1 MALVLLAFLRAAPP
15 ARADI
20 PWLSVRL
27 VGGET
32 ASYPVNDLNR
42 INFEG
47 DTLVVVHAGGT
58 GTDRYGAATVA
69 RIEFLWSPAD
79 SGVVDPRD
87 AAALVKA
94 VHLFQNQPNP
104 FSPAVS
110 PWGET
115 SIAFDLPKAGPVE
128 LVIYGVNGRL
138 DAGWRLHAESVPGTD
153 RGVLQYCYGC
163 LHDYDAG
170 CLHVHLAWGRGG
182 LQRRDLPGAVPAR
195 HGAGSCGDVHHG
207 QPDE

>member
-1 MALVLLAFLRAAPP
+1 MRRTLRSHILCFPWLALVLLAFLGAAPP

-27 VGGET
+27 VGGGM
-32 ASYPVNDLNR
+32 ANYPVNDLHR
-42 INFEG
+42 IGFEG

-58 GTDRYGAATVA
+58 GTDRYGAATVV
-69 RIEFLWSPAD
+69 RIEFVWSPANSD
-79 SGVVDPRD
+79 VVDPRD

-104 FSPAVS
+104 FSP
-110 PWGET
+110 ET

-138 DAGWRLHAESVPGTD
+138 IRRLVKDTRAAGRHTASWDGRDDAGEKVGSGIYFYQLSAPGVDES
-153 RGVLQYCYGC
+153 
-163 LHDYDAG
+163 
-170 CLHVHLAWGRGG
+170 
-182 LQRRDLPGAVPAR
+182 RRMILLP
-195 HGAGSCGDVHHG
+195 
-207 QPDE
+207 

>member
-1 MALVLLAFLRAAPP
+1 MKRTSRSQVLCLAWIGLVLLAFLGAAPP

-27 VGGET
+27 VGGGM
-32 ASYPVNDLNR
+32 ANYPVNDLHR
-42 INFEG
+42 IGFEG

-58 GTDRYGAATVA
+58 ERYRAATVV
-69 RIEFLWSPAD
+69 RIEFLWSPAN

-87 AAALVKA
+87 AAALVKE

-110 PWGET
+110 PRGET

-138 DAGWRLHAESVPGTD
+138 IRRLVKDTREAGRHTASWDGRDDAGEKVGSGIYFYQLSAPGIEES
-153 RGVLQYCYGC
+153 
-163 LHDYDAG
+163 
-170 CLHVHLAWGRGG
+170 
-182 LQRRDLPGAVPAR
+182 RRMILLP
-195 HGAGSCGDVHHG
+195 
-207 QPDE
+207 

>member
-1 MALVLLAFLRAAPP
+1 MRRTSRSQVLCLAWMGLVLLACLGAAPL

-27 VGGET
+27 VGGEM
-32 ASYPVNDLNR
+32 ANYPVNDLHR
-42 INFEG
+42 IGFEG

-58 GTDRYGAATVA
+58 ERYRRGDGRADRVPLVAAN
-69 RIEFLWSPAD
+69 

-110 PWGET
+110 PWG
-115 SIAFDLPKAGPVE
+115 
-128 LVIYGVNGRL
+128 
-138 DAGWRLHAESVPGTD
+138 
-153 RGVLQYCYGC
+153 
-163 LHDYDAG
+163 
-170 CLHVHLAWGRGG
+170 
-182 LQRRDLPGAVPAR
+182 RRASPLTCPRPAR
-195 HGAGSCGDVHHG
+195 WSS
-207 QPDE
+207 

>member
-1 MALVLLAFLRAAPP
+1 MRRTSRSQIWCLAWMGPALLAFLGAAPP

-32 ASYPVNDLNR
+32 ANYPVSDLQR
-42 INFEG
+42 IGFEG

-58 GTDRYGAATVA
+58 QRYGAATVQ
-69 RIEFLWSPAD
+69 RVEFLWSPAN
-79 SGVVDPRD
+79 SGVVDPRE

-104 FSPAVS
+104 FSP
-110 PWGET
+110 ET

-128 LVIYGVNGRL
+128 LVIYGVNGRRIRGL
-138 DAGWRLHAESVPGTD
+138 VKDIREAGRHTASWDGRDDAGVKVGSGIYFYQLTAVGAEES
-153 RGVLQYCYGC
+153 
-163 LHDYDAG
+163 
-170 CLHVHLAWGRGG
+170 
-182 LQRRDLPGAVPAR
+182 RRMILLP
-195 HGAGSCGDVHHG
+195 
-207 QPDE
+207 

>member
-1 MALVLLAFLRAAPP
+1 MGLVLLAFLGAAPA
-15 ARADI
+15 ARADV

-27 VGGET
+27 VGGEM

-42 INFEG
+42 IGFEG

-58 GTDRYGAATVA
+58 ERYGAATVV
-69 RIEFLWSPAD
+69 RIEFLWSPAN

-104 FSPAVS
+104 FSP
-110 PWGET
+110 ET

-128 LVIYGVNGRL
+128 LVIYGVNGRRIRGL
-138 DAGWRLHAESVPGTD
+138 VKDTREAGRHTASWDGRDDAGEKAGSGIYFYQLTAAGVAES
-153 RGVLQYCYGC
+153 
-163 LHDYDAG
+163 
-170 CLHVHLAWGRGG
+170 
-182 LQRRDLPGAVPAR
+182 RRMILLP
-195 HGAGSCGDVHHG
+195 
-207 QPDE
+207 